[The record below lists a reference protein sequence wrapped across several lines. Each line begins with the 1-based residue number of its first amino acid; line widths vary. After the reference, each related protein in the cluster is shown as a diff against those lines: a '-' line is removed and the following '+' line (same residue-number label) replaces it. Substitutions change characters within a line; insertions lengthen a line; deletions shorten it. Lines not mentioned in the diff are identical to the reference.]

1 MKSKFIKVVAYAIVL
16 ASIIGATVL
25 VTKQAEPVQYI
36 KDEPANID
44 EVIKLQAEQWL
55 QSPEAYE
62 YAKNKVTETL
72 VEELSK
78 Q

>member
-1 MKSKFIKVVAYAIVL
+1 MKSILIKVVAYVIVL

-25 VTKQAEPVQYI
+25 YTKQSEPVQYI
-36 KDEPANID
+36 NEAPANID
-44 EVIKLQAEQWL
+44 EVIKTRAEEWL
-55 QSPEAYE
+55 KSIEAYE

>member
-1 MKSKFIKVVAYAIVL
+1 MKSILIKVVAYVIVV
-16 ASIIGATVL
+16 ASIVGATVL
-25 VTKQAEPVQYI
+25 LTKQAEPVQYI
-36 KDEPANID
+36 NEQPANID
-44 EVIKLQAEQWL
+44 EVIQNRAEEWL
-55 QSPEAYE
+55 KSPEAYE

>member
-25 VTKQAEPVQYI
+25 LTKQAEPVQYI

-44 EVIKLQAEQWL
+44 EVIQNRAEEWL
-55 QSPEAYE
+55 TSPEAYE

>member
-1 MKSKFIKVVAYAIVL
+1 MKSILIKTTAYIIVIAAIV
-16 ASIIGATVL
+16 GATVIT
-25 VTKQAEPVQYI
+25 TKQAQPVVYTNN
-36 KDEPANID
+36 DPATVED
-44 EVIKLQAEQWL
+44 VIKLKAEEWL
-55 QSPEAYE
+55 QTPEAYE